1 MNRRILTSIIVLGL
15 SFVVGGFFVLNLDP
29 GIEAEVVAGPA
40 GPVTGTSASV
50 TLCVPAGATLAQG
63 ISTPERVVIE
73 INQATELIDQRKR
86 SPARFQP
93 EDLQPGSRVRLW
105 SSGTMAISEP
115 AQLTATRMNLLSD
128 PSPDR
133 PSICS
138 Q

>member
-15 SFVVGGFFVLNLDP
+15 SFVVGGFFILNLDP

-40 GPVTGTSASV
+40 GPVTGNSASV
-50 TLCVPAGATLAQG
+50 TLCVPAGTTLAQD
-63 ISTPERVVIE
+63 ISTPDQAIVQ

-105 SSGTMAISEP
+105 SNGAVALSEP

-128 PSPDR
+128 PSPNR
-133 PSICS
+133 PSICN